1 LRASDDRTI
10 KLWDPKTGVGVFTHL
25 RILVDKAPGS
35 GEQQA
40 MGFLREVESV
50 VHE

>member
-1 LRASDDRTI
+1 MASQKLGRFADARAALD
-10 KLWDPKTGVGVFTHL
+10 HL

-35 GEQQA
+35 GDQQA